1 MESVLERIRQANAEK
16 ANRGVSE
23 TVVDG
28 CQVKMRFSSHDDN
41 AVMKSVQ
48 SILISSY
55 LESLLAPG
63 G

>member
-16 ANRGVSE
+16 RNTVE
-23 TVVDG
+23 TAVDG
-28 CQVKMRFSSHDDN
+28 CQVKMRFSSHDDS
-41 AVMKSVQ
+41 AVLKSVQ

>member
-16 ANRGVSE
+16 RNTE

-28 CQVKMRFSSHDDN
+28 CQVKMRFSSHDDT
-41 AVMKSVQ
+41 AVLKSVQ

-55 LESLLAPG
+55 LETLLAPRG
-63 G
+63 